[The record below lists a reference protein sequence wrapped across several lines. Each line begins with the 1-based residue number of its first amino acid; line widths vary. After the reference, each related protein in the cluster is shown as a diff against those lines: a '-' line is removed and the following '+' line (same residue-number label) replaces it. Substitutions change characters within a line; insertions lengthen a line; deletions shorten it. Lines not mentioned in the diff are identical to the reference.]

1 MSTALAFGE
10 LSFTAPMPGL
20 EAAEGFALRGID
32 GAPGLY
38 AMESASPRIRM
49 FLADAAVYVPDY
61 APAIPHS
68 TLEVLGLERTGLDR
82 TGLDGTGSERTG
94 PDRTGRATVLVVV
107 NPTLEKTTVNLAAPI
122 VLNPETGR
130 CTQVV
135 LDGEDYSL
143 RAELSA

>member
-1 MSTALAFGE
+1 MSTAQASRE

-20 EAAEGFALRGID
+20 EASDSFALRGID

-49 FLADAAVYVPDY
+49 FLAEAAVYVPGY
-61 APAIPHS
+61 APAIPRS
-68 TLEVLGLERTGLDR
+68 TLEDLGLDR
-82 TGLDGTGSERTG
+82 AEL
-94 PDRTGRATVLVVV
+94 ATTLVVV
-107 NPTLEKTTVNLAAPI
+107 NPAPEKTTVNLAAPI

-130 CTQVV
+130 CTQLL
-135 LDGEDYSL
+135 LDSKEYSL

>member
-1 MSTALAFGE
+1 MSTAQAARE

-20 EAAEGFALRGID
+20 ETAEGFALRGID

-38 AMESASPRIRM
+38 ALESASPRIRM

-61 APAIPHS
+61 APAIPGS
-68 TLEVLGLERTGLDR
+68 TLEDLGLE
-82 TGLDGTGSERTG
+82 
-94 PDRTGRATVLVVV
+94 ATELATTLVVV

-130 CTQVV
+130 CTQLV
-135 LDGEDYSL
+135 LDGREYSL